1 MPKRKPKRPRWRQ
14 PTNEGVTTM
23 KWSKKIF
30 HTNATGVT
38 TQDPQ
43 EARNGPLKIKKALQL
58 PKETKAGKAQQTC
71 ARATPRMETKIGRPK
86 MRHGAAYIR
95 KKQHHRMQNGQNV
108 TSAKVSSNALNQVQS
123 GTTKN
128 MCLEVT

>member
-38 TQDPQ
+38 TQDAK
-43 EARNGPLKIKKALQL
+43 EARKGPLRKTEGPTTAKRN
-58 PKETKAGKAQQTC
+58 EGW
-71 ARATPRMETKIGRPK
+71 
-86 MRHGAAYIR
+86 HGTTDVR
-95 KKQHHRMQNGQNV
+95 Q
-108 TSAKVSSNALNQVQS
+108 SNAKDGDKNRAAKNAAWGSIYQKKTAPQDAER
-123 GTTKN
+123 TK
-128 MCLEVT
+128 CYFSESVEQCT